1 VTTSEHRLVEARV
14 RNAVAQAEALATV
27 APEFGSTSHLV
38 AEGSLVLWGP
48 DLYLNRTMAAG
59 LQVPLTASDLDRIV
73 QLCDAS
79 AVPASVEVTPTT
91 HPQTLTALAMKGFM
105 HDPDS
110 NITALVKPV
119 SDHPINAP
127 SSVIV
132 REVATAEDLALWRQ
146 TSLAGWGHTTV
157 RAQHASNSF
166 VAAVDSLDE
175 ERLVL
180 AFDGD
185 DDQQPVGCATTT
197 FRDGV
202 AILGGMSTVPAH
214 RRRGVHAALLHHRF
228 AAAANYGCD
237 LIAATAATGSVSER
251 NLRRHGFI
259 PEFTIAIH
267 TLPGTG

>member
-1 VTTSEHRLVEARV
+1 M
-14 RNAVAQAEALATV
+14 AQAEALATV